1 MKTQQFKSFL
11 AAVCLFLA
19 ACSGSKSASKA
30 EEAYSSAS
38 AAGDAVYVD
47 VVSFAP
53 VSGIYDESEKMH
65 INKNYSDIV
74 AEAFTSDGDLIHVMF
89 TVDEYKKEIDPDLDL
104 SNVIV
109 SNVMG
114 SYNTIYY
121 SPARRIHGTVITAD
135 SVTDNLSETTGDLLI
150 ECSSLD
156 AVGEAGEA
164 QLFTEDIKGGEPVYA
179 DLIGIMPYYT
189 ISSNNLG
196 AYNGFVCYT
205 EDENEN
211 VYWVY
216 VDTADYVKYFDENAQ
231 TSQYDVAKT
240 LDTVMFDS
248 VKRIKGSVVF
258 SDSYSVGLSE
268 EIPAKIIR
276 FESVE

>member
-19 ACSGSKSASKA
+19 ACSGFKSASKA

-89 TVDEYKKEIDPDLDL
+89 KVDEYKKEIDPDLDL

-109 SNVMG
+109 PLVVALVSFDFEISRV
-114 SYNTIYY
+114 
-121 SPARRIHGTVITAD
+121 ARVPSSLFG
-135 SVTDNLSETTGDLLI
+135 NLSADNTVLF
-150 ECSSLD
+150 
-156 AVGEAGEA
+156 AVHPSE
-164 QLFTEDIKGGEPVYA
+164 L
-179 DLIGIMPYYT
+179 
-189 ISSNNLG
+189 
-196 AYNGFVCYT
+196 
-205 EDENEN
+205 ENSM
-211 VYWVY
+211 VW
-216 VDTADYVKYFDENAQ
+216 K
-231 TSQYDVAKT
+231 
-240 LDTVMFDS
+240 L
-248 VKRIKGSVVF
+248 
-258 SDSYSVGLSE
+258 
-268 EIPAKIIR
+268 
-276 FESVE
+276 